1 MIHLELA
8 RPLYRSLFMDAP
20 RALPPGPRGLPLL
33 GVLPHLLRDPLATCM
48 NNQRR
53 YGGVVRLP
61 VLRGSVYLVTEP
73 ELVEQVLVRSNANHW
88 KGRLFRR
95 ADFLFGNGLVLNDG
109 PGWQTQRRIM
119 QPGFHASRLTQAVPA
134 MITTIEDMIERW
146 DRAAQDKVVIE
157 LESEM
162 TTLTLDL
169 MITAMFNTR
178 LSATDLA
185 TTGRA
190 FGIVLNHIG
199 LRFAT
204 FTFDETTRLPG
215 ERRAR
220 RALATLDGVVDRLV
234 RQRRSIG
241 SHDDVLGLLIEAADT
256 GEMSRKQLRDE
267 VITLL
272 FGGYEATAHALAW
285 SWYLL
290 DRYPDVG
297 DRVRAESAAVA
308 PADLG
313 QLVFTRRVVD
323 ETLRLY
329 PSFWEVLRSTYEAQA
344 IGGFEVP
351 SDAAV
356 LLVPWVTHRLPGFWR
371 DPLEFR
377 PDRWESPPAHKYA
390 YYPFGAGQRLCL
402 GRPLALIE
410 MQLAISL
417 VSRRF
422 RLRRKRNQDVRYRA
436 QSTLRSRGGIW
447 MTVERLA

>member
-1 MIHLELA
+1 ME
-8 RPLYRSLFMDAP
+8 AP
-20 RALPPGPRGLPLL
+20 HALPPGPRGLPLL
-33 GVLPHLLRDPLATCM
+33 GVLPHLIRDPLTTCM
-48 NNQRR
+48 DNQRR

-73 ELVEQVLVRSNANHW
+73 ELVEQVLVRSNANQW

-95 ADFLFGNGLVLNDG
+95 ADFLFGDGLVLNDG
-109 PGWQTQRRIM
+109 PSWQHQRRIM
-119 QPGFHASRLTQAVPA
+119 QPGFHASRLRQAVPA
-134 MITTIEDMIERW
+134 MVTPIEDMLERW
-146 DRAAQDKVVIE
+146 DRAAQDGVVIE

-169 MITAMFNTR
+169 MTTAMFNTR
-178 LSATDLA
+178 LSPADLA
-185 TTGRA
+185 ATGRA
-190 FGIVLNHIG
+190 FGIVLNHIA

-215 ERRAR
+215 ERRPR
-220 RALATLDGVVDRLV
+220 RALTTLDSVVDRLID
-234 RQRRSIG
+234 QRRSIG
-241 SHDDVLGLLIEAADT
+241 SHDDVLGLLIEAVDT
-256 GEMSRKQLRDE
+256 GAMSRKLLRDE

-308 PADLG
+308 PADVE
-313 QLVFTRRVVD
+313 QLVFTRRVID

-329 PSFWEVLRSTYEAQA
+329 PSFWNVLRSTHEAQA
-344 IGGFEVP
+344 IGEFEIP
-351 SDAAV
+351 ANASL
-356 LLVPWVTHRLPGFWR
+356 LLVPWVTHRLPGFWP
-371 DPLEFR
+371 DPLAFR
-377 PDRWESPPAHKYA
+377 PDRWDRPPAHRYA

-410 MQLAISL
+410 MQLVISL

-422 RLRRKRNQDVRYRA
+422 RLRRNRNRDIRYRA

-447 MTVERLA
+447 MNVERL

>member
-1 MIHLELA
+1 MN
-8 RPLYRSLFMDAP
+8 AP
-20 RALPPGPRGLPLL
+20 YALPPGPRGPPLL
-33 GVLPHLLRDPLATCM
+33 GVLPQLIRDPLATCM
-48 NNQRR
+48 DNQRR

-73 ELVEQVLVRSNANHW
+73 EFVEQVLVRSNANHW

-109 PGWQTQRRIM
+109 PSWQHQRRIM

-134 MITTIEDMIERW
+134 MVTTIEDMLERW
-146 DRAAQDKVVIE
+146 EPSAQDGAPLE

-169 MITAMFNTR
+169 MTTAMFNTR
-178 LSATDLA
+178 LSIADLA
-185 TTGRA
+185 ATGRA

-199 LRFAT
+199 VRFAT
-204 FTFDETTRLPG
+204 FTFDETTRLLG
-215 ERRAR
+215 EARAR

-290 DRYPDVG
+290 DRHADVG
-297 DRVRAESAAVA
+297 DRVRAESATVA
-308 PADLG
+308 PDDVE

-329 PSFWEVLRSTYEAQA
+329 PSFWEVLRSTREAQA
-344 IGGFEVP
+344 IGGFELP
-351 SDAAV
+351 ADAAV
-356 LLVPWVTHRLPGFWR
+356 LMVPWVTHRLPEYWP
-371 DPLEFR
+371 DPLAFR
-377 PDRWESPPAHKYA
+377 PDRWERPPMHKYA

-402 GRPLALIE
+402 GRPLALME

-417 VSRRF
+417 ASRRF

-447 MTVERLA
+447 MTIERL